1 MTEAERLAIISK
13 EATKLEDAFLDEVR
27 RLMKSGMIADNT
39 SNNGIIRVALENIA
53 YGYSKS
59 HDYKNLTLI

>member
-1 MTEAERLAIISK
+1 MSEAERLEIIKK
-13 EATKLEDAFLDEVR
+13 EATKLEAAFLAEVN
-27 RLMKSGMIADNT
+27 RLLKSGMIANNT
-39 SNNGIIRVALENIA
+39 SNTGIIRVALENIA

>member
-1 MTEAERLAIISK
+1 MSEAERLEIIKK
-13 EATKLEDAFLDEVR
+13 EATKLEAAFLSEVN
-27 RLMKSGMIADNT
+27 RLLKSGMIANNT